1 MLGRIGNVGM
11 AAIFGCKTYDDNETP
26 GFTPNTGV
34 PQSPEVSAGIIFGS
48 SGSSPPAGYYAFRFA
63 MFLWKEIRSGISD
76 MFQQAWIGVFKRQMR
91 DRALHARNQSDN
103 WRFLGVVKIR
113 NYHLFE
119 L

>member
-1 MLGRIGNVGM
+1 MGTWGWRRYLAVRHTTITKTPRLSRRIPVYHNLRKCRQES
-11 AAIFGCKTYDDNETP
+11 F
-26 GFTPNTGV
+26 
-34 PQSPEVSAGIIFGS
+34 FGS
-48 SGSSPPAGYYAFRFA
+48 SGSSLPAGYYAFRFA